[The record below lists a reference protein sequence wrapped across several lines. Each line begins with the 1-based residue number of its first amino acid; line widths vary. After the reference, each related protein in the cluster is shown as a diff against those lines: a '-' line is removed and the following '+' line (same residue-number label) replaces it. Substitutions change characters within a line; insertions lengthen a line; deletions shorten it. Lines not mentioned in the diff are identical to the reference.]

1 MAVVRT
7 FINDAEASIAASAIE
22 AAGIDVFIHRDAA
35 GGLEPSLDMGGIQL
49 VVPDG
54 DLEAATEVLTSFA
67 ETDPGE
73 TAPEDMPL
81 EEGAPEDVTPK
92 E

>member
-7 FINDAEASIAASAIE
+7 FINDAEAEIAASAIE
-22 AAGIDVFIHRDAA
+22 AAGIEVTIHRDAA
-35 GGLEPSLDMGGIQL
+35 GGLQPNLDMYGIQL

-54 DLEAATEVLTSFA
+54 DLEAANEVLNTFA
-67 ETDPGE
+67 E
-73 TAPEDMPL
+73 TAPE
-81 EEGAPEDVTPK
+81 ETAPE